1 MRKAELRDIPR
12 VAEIL
17 IFTKRTAYRPIFEND
32 IISFNAMQVC
42 KEADRLR
49 TAHALDGVYVYDDGI
64 VKGMLRR
71 EIDGRIMHL
80 YELFIDPFFQKE
92 GIGRAMI
99 SELVAEARKRHCFE
113 IDLWV
118 IEQNTGARKFYEKLG
133 YEWTGNREPITEV
146 EPAGLFRLKYRMKL

>member
-49 TAHALDGVYVYDDGI
+49 KAHALDGVYVYDDGI

-80 YELFIDPFFQKE
+80 
-92 GIGRAMI
+92 
-99 SELVAEARKRHCFE
+99 
-113 IDLWV
+113 
-118 IEQNTGARKFYEKLG
+118 
-133 YEWTGNREPITEV
+133 
-146 EPAGLFRLKYRMKL
+146 